1 MNESNVLK
9 LKIFNIKKITNV
21 IEKYNN
27 IIFKPCLIV
36 SDKFSDRKFMFY
48 RSQNLKEEY
57 HYDAGHCYWYN
68 LNEYNKIRN
77 RKKIKTLS
85 IILNN
90 YEVKDINT
98 IEEFRLAERLFKFN
112 KLKR

>member
-36 SDKFSDRKFMFY
+36 SDKFSDRKFVNVF
-48 RSQNLKEEY
+48 LKFSSKISINNIIENKKY
-57 HYDAGHCYWYN
+57 NPPIHCEVD
-68 LNEYNKIRN
+68 LHI
-77 RKKIKTLS
+77 IKLH
-85 IILNN
+85 L
-90 YEVKDINT
+90 YV
-98 IEEFRLAERLFKFN
+98 
-112 KLKR
+112 